1 MSILHKINDPRDIY
15 LFTEVNDESIE
26 KIVKQINDFNVLDDQ
41 IDIESKS
48 FGFTYE
54 RKPINLFIDTY
65 GGSLMPTFGLI
76 NLMDSSKTPI
86 HTYSMG
92 RAMSAGFAILI
103 SGKKR
108 YAYKNTTIM
117 YHQLSKGVFG
127 TIAKIENEVELG
139 KRLQSEMEDIVIRK
153 TKLDSK
159 TLKEIYD
166 QKRDVFYTS
175 EEALKLGI
183 VDEII

>member
-1 MSILHKINDPRDIY
+1 MSLLNKINEPRNIY

-26 KIVKQINDFNVLDDQ
+26 KIVKQINDYNVLDDQ
-41 IDIESKS
+41 IEIEAKRY
-48 FGFTYE
+48 GFTYE
-54 RKPINLFIDTY
+54 RKPIDLYIDTY

-92 RAMSAGFAILI
+92 RAMSAGFMILI
-103 SGKKR
+103 SGKMR

-117 YHQLSKGVFG
+117 YHQLSTGAFG
-127 TIAKIENEVELG
+127 TIGKIENEVELS
-139 KRLQSEMEDIVIRK
+139 KRLQSELEDIVIRK

-166 QKRDVFYTS
+166 LKKDVFYTS